1 MRRNINVRE
10 FLHFISYSLR
20 VSMICPNML
29 SHLFHA
35 AYFYVALLALIHCIF
50 MHNLKMLHVVLN
62 FRKSFSTFFTSN
74 PPKKTTIVEVHDV
87 RKGFFYH

>member
-1 MRRNINVRE
+1 
-10 FLHFISYSLR
+10 
-20 VSMICPNML
+20 MIFPNMF

-35 AYFYVALLALIHCIF
+35 AYFHTALFTFIHFIF

-74 PPKKTTIVEVHDV
+74 PPEDIQIGEMQNV
-87 RKGFFYH
+87 RKGSSDQKGTSP